1 MANRSVSVLRVP
13 PPPARSFGKRR
24 GGRVRAFARRAGSAV
39 ASVAADQKHTLMA
52 GGAAYALGYAS
63 RKGKDGK
70 SFAQNIP
77 RIKAIGLPGTLA
89 VVSWGVGRFA
99 KQDGT
104 LARAARHFTTGFL
117 AVAAHRAGVG
127 KDDKGNPNEVVE
139 GDDDDGG
146 EEYSG
151 AYGQEFAQGD

>member
-13 PPPARSFGKRR
+13 PPPARSFGKR
-24 GGRVRAFARRAGSAV
+24 GRVRAFARRAGSAV
-39 ASVAADQKHTLMA
+39 ASEASDQKHSLMA

-70 SFAQNIP
+70 SFAQSIP

-89 VVSWGVGRFA
+89 LGSYLVGRFA
-99 KQDGT
+99 KSSPG
-104 LARAARHFTTGFL
+104 LARAARHMTTGFL

-139 GDDDDGG
+139 GDDDDN

-151 AYGQEFAQGD
+151 AYGQEYASGE